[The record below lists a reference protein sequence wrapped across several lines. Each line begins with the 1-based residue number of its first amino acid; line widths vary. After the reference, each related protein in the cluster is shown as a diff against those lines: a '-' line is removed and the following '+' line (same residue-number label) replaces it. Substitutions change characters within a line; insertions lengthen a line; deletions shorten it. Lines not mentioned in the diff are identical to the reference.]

1 MSDAMMAET
10 IRIRGHDDDDIPAY
24 FARPLG
30 DGPYGAVIVLHHM
43 PGWDEA
49 TKEITRTFAANG
61 YLALCPNLH
70 FREKPDASSPS
81 EAAQAVR
88 DAGGVPDARCVGD
101 AAGAARFLR
110 SHPMANG
117 KVGVIGY
124 CSGGR
129 QAYLVACS
137 LELDAAVDCYGG
149 KRGPRPGHPTHRPP
163 GAPPRLTPNLS
174 CPRRRP

>member
-81 EAAQAVR
+81 EAALR
-88 DAGGVPDARCVGD
+88 DHGKTYEFHTYENAGHAFFSVDRPTMFRAD
-101 AAGAARFLR
+101 AALDGWEKIWSFF
-110 SHPMANG
+110 
-117 KVGVIGY
+117 
-124 CSGGR
+124 GR
-129 QAYLVACS
+129 YL
-137 LELDAAVDCYGG
+137 
-149 KRGPRPGHPTHRPP
+149 
-163 GAPPRLTPNLS
+163 
-174 CPRRRP
+174 